1 MVRVMTLLAWWQL
14 RNAVRT
20 TLTDYRKLIPLLAIV
35 FFIATQVVSSLLLGG
50 SRAPQ
55 LPPGMEKTIVEQ
67 IEAIRTGAFL
77 ILALISVGILD
88 YGFTEGFMAFSMA
101 DVDYLFPSPVPRRL
115 ILAYRLAAKTLASV
129 FQASFLFYF
138 LVWRLVASI
147 APQRAGAGETV
158 TAFLGLL
165 FCLGGYASL
174 AFALKMIFG
183 FGRLGTVRRWTL
195 GLFAAAVLGIGYIY
209 WQHGMAGL
217 TSATQNRVVVALFY
231 PCWLAGVG
239 LTAPLIEEPSLS
251 AVLQL
256 AVFYVA
262 ATVLL
267 FSRNENFYEASLEG
281 SERQSRLLAAA
292 RDQNWSAIFAIQ
304 AEGKKRSPRRKPYA
318 IPPFGR
324 GGMALLWANLA
335 AAAKRPVANFW
346 GPLLGGIGIATLITV
361 STPPQVSAL
370 IVGGV
375 TAYLLFILTMS
386 SMGLYRQSVG
396 RQPLVRPLPFQP
408 WEVVLA
414 DVLPRTLITAL
425 FVWGSGG
432 VLLLFSPASHAG
444 TVGMLLT
451 VCVPAAM
458 LALNLV
464 QFMLALWYP
473 DIQDKLQQML
483 AGFISLFLTTGIIS
497 VMAASLA
504 LPLLLQ
510 LPPWLAAVLFL
521 VPTLITAGLLLLWA
535 SHTYRR
541 FQPKQ

>member
-20 TLTDYRKLIPLLAIV
+20 TLTDYRKLIPLLAIL
-35 FFIATQVVSSLLLGG
+35 FFIATQALSSLMLGG
-50 SRAPQ
+50 GHTPQ
-55 LPPGMEKTIVEQ
+55 LPHGMGRAIVDQ
-67 IEAIRTGAFL
+67 IEGIRTGAFL
-77 ILALISVGILD
+77 MLALISIGIID

-115 ILAYRLAAKTLASV
+115 ILAYRLAAKTAASV

-138 LVWRLVASI
+138 LVWRLVSSI
-147 APQRAGAGETV
+147 APQHTGPGATV
-158 TAFLGLL
+158 VAFLGLL

-183 FGRLGTVRRWTL
+183 FGQAATVRRWIIGVL
-195 GLFAAAVLGIGYIY
+195 VLGVLLTGYIY
-209 WQHGMAGL
+209 WQHGLTGL
-217 TSATQNRVVVALFY
+217 TSATQNRVVMALFY

-239 LTAPLIEEPSLS
+239 LTAPLIHQSSVS
-251 AVLQL
+251 AVVQL
-256 AVFYVA
+256 AVFYIA

-267 FSRNENFYEASLEG
+267 FTRNENFYEASLEG
-281 SERQSRLLAAA
+281 SERHARLLAAA
-292 RDQNWSAIFAIQ
+292 REQNWSTIFTIQ
-304 AEGKKRSPRRKPYA
+304 SERKRHAPRKHPYS

-324 GGMALLWANLA
+324 GGMALLWANLS

-346 GPLLGGIGIATLITV
+346 GPLVAGVGIAVIVTMAA
-361 STPPQVSAL
+361 PPQVSAFL
-370 IVGGV
+370 VGGV

-386 SMGLYRQSVG
+386 SMALYRQSIG
-396 RQPLVRPLPFQP
+396 RQPLIRPLPFQP
-408 WEVVLA
+408 WQVVLA
-414 DVLPRTLITAL
+414 DVIPRTLMTAL
-425 FVWGSGG
+425 FVWGSGL
-432 VLLLFSPASHAG
+432 VLFFSKASHAG

-451 VCVPAAM
+451 VCVPAAL

-473 DIQDKLQQML
+473 DIQDKLQQMM

-504 LPLLLQ
+504 IPLLLRV
-510 LPPWLAAVLFL
+510 PPALAAIVFL
-521 VPTLITAGLLLLWA
+521 VPTLVVAGLLLLWA
-535 SHTYRR
+535 SYVYRR